1 MLVLWFGIQRDQTG
15 QRGEEGGEDTRLED
29 GEVDEVVNY
38 EAENAADSAIDVICV
53 FCRLYSCGEV
63 CMVFAYSRD
72 AYGKSSGR
80 SSVKGKQDVYF
91 LIKGRRIGMRQCERA
106 KND

>member
-38 EAENAADSAIDVICV
+38 EAENAA
-53 FCRLYSCGEV
+53 R
-63 CMVFAYSRD
+63 
-72 AYGKSSGR
+72 
-80 SSVKGKQDVYF
+80 
-91 LIKGRRIGMRQCERA
+91 
-106 KND
+106 